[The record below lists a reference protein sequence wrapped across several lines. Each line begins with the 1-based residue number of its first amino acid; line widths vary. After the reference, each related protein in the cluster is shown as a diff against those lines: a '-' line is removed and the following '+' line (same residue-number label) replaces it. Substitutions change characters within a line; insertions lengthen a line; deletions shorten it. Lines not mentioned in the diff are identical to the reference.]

1 MAIVCIHPRSKRA
14 VSSPVRLMGEV
25 FVMSEQGRVMKR
37 RNPFVQIDRKAIDDP
52 SLSWKATGLMT
63 YFVSKP
69 DGWTFLMDHIIKSKT
84 DGEKSVRAGIKE
96 LKEAGYIVRAAFREG
111 GKVSEYQFFVY
122 EEPVKY
128 PSSKD
133 IHINLPLWK
142 QYQEEHKD
150 DDLIDI
156 TVAAIEIKE
165 KKKQVSQNRQPEKEQ
180 GVSQVSQ
187 NGKPENL
194 SNVELVSGF
203 EEAEKEEAE
212 NAGLSIINSININ
225 STNIYDDDM
234 EYHSLQFLF
243 VKAGGDQIKRHDIH
257 YKKYKEA
264 LQVIGDFK
272 RMKELAQKYFT
283 ACQNG
288 YHKTPQIVWFISD
301 GWRNFLAPTVKKMS
315 RKARATGKPV
325 SLQEKIM
332 ERINQ
337 TKEETAAGSQNKI
350 SDEDREAMEDALKL
364 MHHLRSTERQA
375 LHNKE

>member
-1 MAIVCIHPRSKRA
+1 
-14 VSSPVRLMGEV
+14 
-25 FVMSEQGRVMKR
+25 MKR
-37 RNPFVQIDRKAIDDP
+37 RNPFVQIDRTTIDDP
-52 SLSWKATGLMT
+52 RLSWKATGLMT

-69 DGWTFLMDHIIKSKT
+69 DGWIFLMDHIIKSKT
-84 DGEKSVRAGIKE
+84 DGEKSVRSGIKE

-111 GKVSEYQFFVY
+111 GKISKYEFFIY
-122 EEPVKY
+122 EEPVKH

-133 IHINLPLWK
+133 IHIDLSLWK
-142 QYQEEHKD
+142 QYLEEHKD
-150 DDLIDI
+150 DDLIDV

-165 KKKQVSQNRQPEKEQ
+165 RKKQVSQNRQPEKKQ

-243 VKAGGDQIKRHDIH
+243 VQAGGDPIKRHDIH

-264 LQVIGDFK
+264 LQAIGDYK
-272 RMKELAQKYFT
+272 QIKELAGKYFA
-283 ACQNG
+283 ACKNG
-288 YHKTPQIVWFISD
+288 FHPTPQIAWFLSD
-301 GWRNFLAPTVKKMS
+301 GWRNFIAPTVKKMT
-315 RKARATGKPV
+315 RKAKSTDKPV
-325 SLQEKIM
+325 SFQQKVL
-332 ERINQ
+332 EREQRRAAEDEIQ
-337 TKEETAAGSQNKI
+337 KGSSEVAGSKN
-350 SDEDREAMEDALKL
+350 DLETLAALEEFNQYTKGKEKWFVNGG
-364 MHHLRSTERQA
+364 HLKTNNIK
-375 LHNKE
+375 H